1 MIITLT
7 VKVTAGKRTP
17 VRVIAYS
24 NWKEKILSLSNG
36 IEIEDH
42 QISQMIVDYLDTH
55 LKKLAGEK

>member
-1 MIITLT
+1 MTITLT

-42 QISQMIVDYLDTH
+42 QISHMIVDYLDTH
-55 LKKLAGEK
+55 LKKLAGEQ